1 MLKQYKIIGEYHDL
15 SSPNGI
21 VQLDFMLEH
30 TGGNTYRG
38 KLFGNSASEDVEV
51 VGFISEIT
59 DPLLKKKYGKKTLQ
73 FLEQKIQTSIVE
85 YDDDDEAPKKEGSIL
100 WQAYRDADG
109 KFLGERIESLETI
122 TFSSNYQQ
130 FNSHFSKAAALG
142 ISNIIKFKLLD
153 VQYSGN

>member
-21 VQLDFMLEH
+21 VKIDFILEH
-30 TGGNTYRG
+30 TGENIYRG
-38 KLFGNSASEDVEV
+38 KLFKDSPSEVEV

-59 DPLLKKKYGKKTLQ
+59 DPKLKNRYGNKTLQ

-85 YDDDDEAPKKEGSIL
+85 YDDEDAPPRQEGSIL

-109 KFLGERIESLETI
+109 KFRGERIESLETI
-122 TFSSNYQQ
+122 TFSSNYEQ

-153 VQYSGN
+153 VQYSEN